1 MDMEIVKKFTE
12 FLFKIIL
19 KDIINFQTIELN
31 WLPAPLDAVFES
43 KQLFSLIR
51 SLIARHIYV
60 QI

>member
-31 WLPAPLDAVFES
+31 WLPVPHEAVIES
-43 KQLFSLIR
+43 KQLLTLIR
-51 SLIARHIYV
+51 TMIA
-60 QI
+60 